1 MADTTRRICEVCGA
15 SKREWDMKSFYT
27 GRKTHYICTECFR
40 KTNDDVIYHEIH
52 AKKRFKGA
60 EK

>member
-1 MADTTRRICEVCGA
+1 
-15 SKREWDMKSFYT
+15 MKSFYT